1 MRYLLVCLQLTLLVL
16 QLTRTHELCYNF
28 ELTRLLQLTDSLHT
42 LDTHREIRTRD
53 LGFTVTDIAHSADLN
68 TDSAAAGL
76 ECYSYCTAF

>member
-1 MRYLLVCLQLTLLVL
+1 MYCV
-16 QLTRTHELCYNF
+16 YNF

-42 LDTHREIRTRD
+42 LDTHTEIRTRD